1 MNAISKFSRI
11 LQLAHSR
18 NGARIIL
25 CGSLLLTFLA
35 WHLTNLHVAQRHR
48 ERFAFRVSE
57 IQSRISE
64 RMLEYE
70 QVLRGGVS
78 LFSATDDVNRTAW
91 ANYVKHCRLPRY
103 FPGIQ
108 AMGFAVPVPQKQL
121 AAHVAAVRA
130 EGFPD
135 YQVTPQGD
143 REDYTAIVLIEPFD
157 WRNRR
162 AFGYDMYSDATRRKA
177 MDTAAS
183 SGFPAISG
191 KITLVQ
197 ETDEDV
203 QAGVLCYLP
212 VYRNE
217 ANLDTPAQRK
227 TALRGW
233 VYAAFRCDD
242 LMRGTINE
250 SVADVE
256 CRIFDGRV
264 TSEPNLLFNSESN
277 LDGDRPEPPGDLYA
291 QVPVTLSGREWTLQI
306 AAKPKFVSGSESS
319 LSSWV
324 VCGGLTID
332 MLLFAVI
339 SGLGRQR
346 ENALAIA
353 NRMTKELSESELW
366 TRSILENAS
375 EAILSVSEA
384 GTILA
389 ANHAA
394 HTVFEWKRSLV
405 NLPIDALLVNARF
418 EDLVEAAK
426 DTTHDGNDLTARCR
440 RLSGTVFPC
449 RISIGRVSVDSK
461 TRFTII
467 AHDETARM
475 ESETQIADIN
485 RQLIE
490 SSHKAGIAEVA
501 TGVLHNVGNVL
512 NSVTTS
518 SGAISKILE
527 QSAVSQLAAASE
539 ILRQHAEDLE
549 DFLTNDPRG
558 VHFPGFLEQVSSAL
572 IDDQTQLKDEN
583 RRLIE
588 QIQHI
593 REIIRVQQEEV
604 IASPVRLPESPVE
617 LMNQAVQICES
628 RHAKSGIQI
637 QTEIDDCPTVL
648 SDRHKILQVLTN
660 LIANAQDAVADIT
673 GRPRI
678 VTVRTRT
685 MNNERVEFI
694 VEDNGVGMTESVV
707 SKVLNF
713 GFTTKRDGHG
723 FGLHSCAQAAKALGG
738 ELHVR
743 SDGINR
749 GSVFSLFLPLG
760 ADHASDAGHNSPDL
774 EMPSAKLVAQ

>member
-35 WHLTNLHVAQRHR
+35 WHLTNRHVAKRHR
-48 ERFAFRVSE
+48 EKFDFRVSE

-70 QVLRGGVS
+70 QILRGGVS
-78 LFSATDDVNRTAW
+78 LFSASEDVNRTEW
-91 ANYVKHCRLPRY
+91 ANYVKYCRLPRY
-103 FPGIQ
+103 FPGVQ

-121 AAHVAAVRA
+121 APHVEAIRA
-130 EGFPD
+130 EGFSD
-135 YQVTPQGD
+135 YKVTPEGD
-143 REDYTAIVLIEPFD
+143 REEYTAIVMIEPFD

-177 MDTAAS
+177 MDAAAS
-183 SGFPAISG
+183 SGLPAISG

-212 VYRNE
+212 VYRSE
-217 ANLDTPAQRK
+217 ANPDTPDQRR

-256 CRIFDGRV
+256 WRIFDGKV
-264 TSEPNLLFNSESN
+264 TSESNLLFNSEPNS
-277 LDGDRPEPPGDLYA
+277 DRDRPEPPGDLYA
-291 QVPVTLSGREWTLQI
+291 QVPVTLPGREWTLQI

-353 NRMTKELSESELW
+353 NQMTKELSESELW

-375 EAILSVSEA
+375 EAILSVSE
-384 GTILA
+384 GGNILA

-394 HTVFEWKRSLV
+394 HTVFKCKRSLV
-405 NLPIDALLVNARF
+405 NLPIDALLVNAQF

-426 DTTHDGNDLTARCR
+426 DITHDGNGLTARCR
-440 RLSGTVFPC
+440 RFSGNEFPC

-461 TRFTII
+461 TCFTII

-501 TGVLHNVGNVL
+501 TGVLHNVANVL

-527 QSAVSQLAAASE
+527 QSAVSKLAAASE
-539 ILRQHAEDLE
+539 ILGQHSEDLA

-558 VHFPGFLEQVSSAL
+558 THFPEFLEQVSSAL
-572 IDDQTQLKDEN
+572 VDDQTQLKDQN
-583 RRLIE
+583 RRLRE
-588 QIQHI
+588 QLQHI
-593 REIIRVQQEEV
+593 RAIIHAQQEEV
-604 IASPVRLPESPVE
+604 IASPVRLPESPME
-617 LMNQAVQICES
+617 LMNQAVQLCES
-628 RHAKSGIQI
+628 RHANSGIII
-637 QTEIDDCPTVL
+637 QTEINDCPTVM

-660 LIANAQDAVADIT
+660 LIANAKDAVSDVA
-673 GRPRI
+673 GRPGI
-678 VTVRTRT
+678 VTVRTHVT
-685 MNNERVEFI
+685 KDERVKFV
-694 VEDNGVGMTESVV
+694 VEDNGIGMTDSVV
-707 SKVLNF
+707 SQVLNF

-749 GSVFSLFLPLG
+749 GSVFSLSLPLE
-760 ADHASDAGHNSPDL
+760 ADYASERDQPSPHF
-774 EMPSAKLVAQ
+774 EMASAELVAL